1 VQDLASLFR
10 DEPQFSTR
18 FFYGL
23 TNLFGLMRGDIERER
38 RAFDLGL
45 TEEQMREWMVAEY
58 LDNRE
63 SETGLSDA
71 QAQVDKLLA
80 VCRRHRRTP
89 QRFELQPSGA
99 RLVKF
104 LACPE
109 DEA

>member
-1 VQDLASLFR
+1 MARLFH

-23 TNLFGLMRGDIERER
+23 TNFFGLMRGNIERER
-38 RAFDLGL
+38 QAFDIGL

-63 SETGLSDA
+63 SEAGLADA

-80 VCRRHRRTP
+80 VCRRHRGTL